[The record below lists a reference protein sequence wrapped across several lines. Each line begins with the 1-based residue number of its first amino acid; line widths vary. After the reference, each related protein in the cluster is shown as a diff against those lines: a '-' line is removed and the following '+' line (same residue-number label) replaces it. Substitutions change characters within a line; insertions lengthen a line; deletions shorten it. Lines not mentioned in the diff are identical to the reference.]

1 MNHCGKSEACMYLNN
16 WLRNRVDFLSVL
28 HLFGV
33 DFLSILHLFGCISNK
48 SIPYRHTIP
57 VLLTL
62 RSEKYRHFANIIILD
77 AIKNWDGIKILS
89 IILKL

>member
-1 MNHCGKSEACMYLNN
+1 MNRCVKSEACMYLNK
-16 WLRNRVDFLSVL
+16 WLRNRVDFLSV
-28 HLFGV
+28 
-33 DFLSILHLFGCISNK
+33 LHLFGCISNK

-62 RSEKYRHFANIIILD
+62 RSEKYRHFENIIIFD